1 MNIDWVHFT
10 PLWSLIGGLL
20 IGLSASIFLLFHGRI
35 MGVSGIL
42 GGLIR
47 PLKGDRGWRIS
58 FIAVL
63 ISATI
68 GAKLLGLMPAIDIE
82 SSPLQ
87 LAIAGLL
94 VGFGTATGSGCTSGH
109 GVCGIARLS
118 PRSISATITFIATGV
133 LTVWIMRHSGIGG

>member
-58 FIAVL
+58 FIAGL

-133 LTVWIMRHSGIGG
+133 LTVWTMRHSGIGG